1 MSVKRNEADRE
12 LATLLGAWEWWQDAT
27 HGKDVVMKVEVER
40 GHQKGVFSFTVA
52 ALDLNRAQGGQ
63 TMAKV
68 TRTYPNASRQRF
80 GDFFLGLMM
89 SIGRM
94 VDDCL
99 LDVPGE
105 TRTPR

>member
-1 MSVKRNEADRE
+1 MSVKRNEADQE
-12 LATLLGAWEWWQDAT
+12 LAKLVGAWEWWKDTT
-27 HGKDVVMKVEVER
+27 HGKDVVLHVEVER
-40 GHQKGVFSFTVA
+40 NNQKGVFAFTVT
-52 ALDLNRAQGGQ
+52 ALDLNRQKGGQ

-68 TRTYPNASRQRF
+68 TRMYPNSGKGGF
-80 GDFFLGLMM
+80 GDFFLGIML

>member
-1 MSVKRNEADRE
+1 MSVKRNEADQE
-12 LATLLGAWEWWQDAT
+12 LAKLVGAWEWWKDAT

-40 GHQKGVFSFTVA
+40 TYQKGVFAFTAA
-52 ALDLNRAQGGQ
+52 ALDLNRTLGSQ